1 MNDRAELIRTLLG
14 LRLGLGLSLGLGL
27 RLIVA
32 LLTALGL
39 ISGLLASGLLPC
51 GLLAGVLLN
60 GVFLAGDDLLEVL
73 GGLLTG
79 LSLGLAGR
87 KKRKIKMT
95 FHNTILNNIHIL
107 YSPKCFKTYRSN
119 FLPDSS
125 IGFQLDLNFDLD

>member
-1 MNDRAELIRTLLG
+1 MECCSGRKPESALLECPEMNDRAELIRTLLG

-39 ISGLLASGLLPC
+39 ISGLLPSGLLPC

-79 LSLGLAGR
+79 LSLGLA
-87 KKRKIKMT
+87 
-95 FHNTILNNIHIL
+95 N
-107 YSPKCFKTYRSN
+107 
-119 FLPDSS
+119 
-125 IGFQLDLNFDLD
+125 

>member
-1 MNDRAELIRTLLG
+1 MECCSGRKPESALLECPEIKDRAELIRTLLG

-39 ISGLLASGLLPC
+39 ISGLLPSELLPC

-79 LSLGLAGR
+79 LSLGLA
-87 KKRKIKMT
+87 
-95 FHNTILNNIHIL
+95 N
-107 YSPKCFKTYRSN
+107 
-119 FLPDSS
+119 
-125 IGFQLDLNFDLD
+125 